1 MNLFDRLLPR
11 SLLQRVFA
19 LYLVTLLALIGGS
32 LAIFFNYQHEEMV
45 EEAQNTATM
54 LIEVVAQTVGE
65 SVVIGDYDT
74 IKRTLDKSILRSQ
87 FASASFIDLSGG
99 IVLSENTDRPQAHAP
114 VWLIENIAGQL
125 YDVNRTISAGGVDYG
140 VLRLRFAHEEIA
152 DHLWHL
158 IVTALWMALA
168 SFFLGLLLIWFPL
181 RKALGTLDR
190 VRAFET
196 GHSDPQYPP
205 NEPDI
210 EDVPLE
216 FRQAFAIIQRNAAS
230 LRREL
235 ENREKALAALRELL
249 ASMLHVSDLKAVD
262 QPDDLAALSDLIARL
277 VAEREA
283 SRLELEHARD
293 AAEAANRAKS
303 EFLANM
309 SHEIR
314 TPMNGIL
321 GMTDLVLDSELTA
334 EQREFVGI
342 VKNSAEALL
351 GIIND
356 ILDFSKIEA
365 GMLTIEHIPCSLQQ
379 LVSDTVRPLALLAS
393 AKQLEFTKELAPDL
407 PDQVCCDPVRLR
419 QVLTNLIGNA
429 IKFTNEGTIR
439 LNVSRN
445 LASDGTAQLRFAIR
459 DTGIGIPPDRIGQI
473 FEAFT
478 QADNSTTRQFGG
490 TGLGLSI
497 TRRLVE
503 LQGGQI
509 GVTSQPGAGSEFH
522 FTLPLRAAEPAASAT
537 PPAMA
542 SAADAGPGNQQLLLV
557 EDNPVN
563 QKLALVLLQRRGYRV
578 DVANNGA
585 EAVAAW
591 QRGGYALIL
600 MDMQMPEMSGVEAAE
615 IIRATEIRE
624 SLPRTPIVA
633 MTANAMDEDRERCVA
648 AGMDDYLSKPINAD
662 KLFRCLAHWL
672 PAHHASR

>member
-1 MNLFDRLLPR
+1 MTLFDRLLPK

-19 LYLVTLLALIGGS
+19 LYLVTLLVLVGGS
-32 LAIFFNYQHEEMV
+32 LALFLNYQHEELV
-45 EEAQNTATM
+45 EEAQNAATM
-54 LIEVVAQTVGE
+54 LVEVVAQTVAE
-65 SVVIGDYDT
+65 SAVIGDYDT

-87 FASASFIDLSGG
+87 FASASFFDLSGG
-99 IVLSENTDRPQAHAP
+99 LVQSENSDRPRSHSPA
-114 VWLIENIAGQL
+114 WLTEQIASQL
-125 YDVNRTISAGGVDYG
+125 YDVNRTISAGGTDYG
-140 VLRLRFAHEEIA
+140 VLRLRFAHEDIA
-152 DHLWHL
+152 DHFWHL
-158 IVTALWMALA
+158 IVTALWLALA
-168 SFFLGLLLIWFPL
+168 SLALGLTLIWFPL

-190 VRAFET
+190 VHALDAGKDAADR
-196 GHSDPQYPP
+196 
-205 NEPDI
+205 EPDI

-216 FRQAFAIIQRNAAS
+216 FRPAFAIIQRNASS

-235 ENREKALAALRELL
+235 ESREKALAALRELL

-303 EFLANM
+303 QFLANM

-321 GMTDLVLDSELTA
+321 GMTELVLDSELTA

-365 GMLTIEHIPCSLQQ
+365 GMLSIEQIPCKLEQ
-379 LVSDTVRPLALLAS
+379 LLADTTQPLALLATG
-393 AKQLEFTKELAPDL
+393 KQLEFSMKLPPDL
-407 PDQVCCDPVRLR
+407 PEQILCDPVRLR

-429 IKFTNEGTIR
+429 IKFTAHGTID
-439 LNVSRN
+439 LMVTTV
-445 LASDGTAQLRFAIR
+445 ASNSTAPMLRFAVR
-459 DTGIGIPPDRIGQI
+459 DTGIGIPPDRIDHI

-478 QADNSTTRQFGG
+478 QADNSTTRKFGG

-509 GVTSQPGAGSEFH
+509 GVNSQPGIGSEFF
-522 FTLPLRAAEPAASAT
+522 FTLPLRSTEPAVQRS
-537 PPAMA
+537 PAD
-542 SAADAGPGNQQLLLV
+542 SLSPTEDNADNQRILLA

-563 QKLALVLLQRRGYRV
+563 QKLALVLLQRRGYQV
-578 DVANNGA
+578 EVANNGA

-591 QRGGYALIL
+591 RRGGYALIL
-600 MDMQMPEMSGVEAAE
+600 MDMQMPEMSGIEATE
-615 IIRATEIRE
+615 IIRASEADSNI
-624 SLPRTPIVA
+624 PRIPIIA
-633 MTANAMDEDRERCVA
+633 MTANAMDEDRERCLA

-662 KLFRCLAHWL
+662 KLFRCLAQWL
-672 PAHHASR
+672 APQETTR

>member
-1 MNLFDRLLPR
+1 VNLFDRLLPK

-19 LYLVTLLALIGGS
+19 LYLVTLLVLVGGS
-32 LAIFFNYQHEEMV
+32 LALFLNYQHQELV
-45 EEAQNTATM
+45 EEAQNAATM
-54 LIEVVAQTVGE
+54 LVEVVAQTVAE
-65 SVVIGDYDT
+65 SAVIGDYDT

-87 FASASFIDLSGG
+87 FASASFFDLSGG
-99 IVLSENTDRPQAHAP
+99 HVLSENSDHARPHAP
-114 VWLIENIAGQL
+114 GWLTNNIAAQL
-125 YDVNRTISAGGVDYG
+125 YDVNRTISAGGADYG
-140 VLRLRFAHEEIA
+140 VLRLKFSHEEIA
-152 DHLWHL
+152 DRFWQL
-158 IVTALWMALA
+158 IVTALWLALA
-168 SFFLGLLLIWFPL
+168 SLALGLTLIWFPL

-190 VRAFET
+190 VHDLDAGTDATDR
-196 GHSDPQYPP
+196 
-205 NEPDI
+205 EPDI

-216 FRQAFAIIQRNAAS
+216 FRPAFAIIQRNASS

-235 ENREKALAALRELL
+235 ESREKALAALRELL
-249 ASMLHVSDLKAVD
+249 ASMLHVSDLKTVG

-303 EFLANM
+303 QFLANM

-321 GMTDLVLDSELTA
+321 GMTELVLDSELTA

-365 GMLTIEHIPCSLQQ
+365 GMLTIEQIPCNLQQ
-379 LVSDTVRPLALLAS
+379 LLSDTTQPLALLATG
-393 AKQLEFTKELAPDL
+393 KQLAFSMKLAPEL
-407 PDQVCCDPVRLR
+407 PEQILCDPVRLR

-429 IKFTNEGTIR
+429 IKFTAHGS
-439 LNVSRN
+439 VC
-445 LASDGTAQLRFAIR
+445 LAVDHVASTDIPPVLRFSVR
-459 DTGIGIPPDRIGQI
+459 DTGIGIPPDRIDHI

-478 QADNSTTRQFGG
+478 QADNSTTREFGG

-497 TRRLVE
+497 TRRLIE
-503 LQGGQI
+503 LQGGRI
-509 GVTSQPGAGSEFH
+509 GVNSRPGEGSEFH
-522 FTLPLRAAEPAASAT
+522 FTLPLRSAEAAGQASPT
-537 PPAMA
+537 ETVSMPD
-542 SAADAGPGNQQLLLV
+542 SGSNHQRILLA

-563 QKLALVLLQRRGYRV
+563 QKLALVLLQRRGYQV
-578 DVANNGA
+578 EVASNGA

-600 MDMQMPEMSGVEAAE
+600 MDMQMPEMGGIEATE
-615 IIRATEIRE
+615 IIRASE
-624 SLPRTPIVA
+624 SKAGMPRTPIIA
-633 MTANAMDEDRERCVA
+633 MTANAMDEDRERCLD

-662 KLFRCLAHWL
+662 KLFRCLAQWL
-672 PAHHASR
+672 AQSATTD